1 MYDIFFI
8 ADAPTA
14 RFDLLKIRFPL
25 AKFASSYADA
35 TQKAFTKFFWVVR
48 DNVVIADSFKFDY
61 CIPQWDEKF
70 THVFKNASHYDG
82 VCLLSKKQTV
92 SKNEF
97 DYNFFVNK
105 KEVDITASA
114 PRDYDRFEIDTYEEY
129 LSASETTTTDMFWA
143 VSNNLLIESNFKFD
157 YQIPRGDPK
166 VTHVFKNGSYF
177 DGVCLFSKKTIV
189 SRKEFDYKFFV
200 EKKEMDIVA
209 STPKPYDIV
218 FISYFEKSADIN
230 FQKLLDRVDKSTT
243 VYRIKNV
250 DGIHNAHRAAAALVK
265 SNMFWVVDADAIL
278 DMYFNFEFPQV
289 AWHDSYTQ
297 SIVHVWSSQNP
308 VNDLVYGYGG
318 VKLLPTKLTL
328 NMDSA
333 NPDMTTSISTF
344 FKSMPQVSNIS
355 AFNSDPF
362 STWRSAFRECVKLS
376 SRTIKGQV
384 DDETSNRLEV
394 WCTIGA
400 DRLYGE
406 YAISGALAGRNY
418 GRKNADDVSA
428 LFLIND
434 YEWLRVQFEQSD
446 PPLEK

>member
-35 TQKAFTKFFWVVR
+35 TRKAFTKFFWVVR

-70 THVFKNASHYDG
+70 AHVFKNGSYYDG

-97 DYNFFVNK
+97 DHNFFVN
-105 KEVDITASA
+105 
-114 PRDYDRFEIDTYEEY
+114 
-129 LSASETTTTDMFWA
+129 
-143 VSNNLLIESNFKFD
+143 
-157 YQIPRGDPK
+157 
-166 VTHVFKNGSYF
+166 
-177 DGVCLFSKKTIV
+177 
-189 SRKEFDYKFFV
+189 
-200 EKKEMDIVA
+200 KKEMDIVA
-209 STPKPYDIV
+209 SSPKPYDIV

-250 DGIHNAHRAAAALVK
+250 SGIHNAHRAAAVLVK

-278 DMYFNFEFPQV
+278 DMDFNFEFPQV
-289 AWHDSYTQ
+289 AWHDSYTK

-333 NPDMTTSISTF
+333 NPDMTTSISAS